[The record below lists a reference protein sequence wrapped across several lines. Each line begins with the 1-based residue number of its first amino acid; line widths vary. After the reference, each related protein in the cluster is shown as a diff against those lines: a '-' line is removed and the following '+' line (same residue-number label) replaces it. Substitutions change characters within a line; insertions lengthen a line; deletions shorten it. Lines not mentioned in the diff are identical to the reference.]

1 MTMYC
6 APKFLLLTFVMSL
19 SCLCLAQKEARS
31 FKGGVRAG
39 ISTSQISGDDLVGFN
54 KVGATAGIF
63 VNYPLTNSE
72 RLKLQLELDF
82 TMKGSHSKAAKTNQ
96 TYNFYSLN
104 VWYVEMPLLLEFIA
118 GNWTLW
124 GKPFQFVIEAGPMF
138 GVNVFQREREAAGI
152 IEQRPQFRRFE
163 FSAVA
168 GISLMISDKHG
179 VNVRFSNS
187 VVPVRIPTWVYNR
200 VVKKQFNTVLSFAYT
215 YTF

>member
-1 MTMYC
+1 MTMNGI
-6 APKFLLLTFVMSL
+6 PKFLILIFAMSL
-19 SCLCLAQKEARS
+19 FCYCDAQHNVHS

-63 VNYPLTNSE
+63 VNYPLINSE

-82 TMKGSHSKAAKTNQ
+82 TMKGSHSKAARTNQ
-96 TYNFYSLN
+96 TYNFYVLN
-104 VWYVEMPLLLEFIA
+104 VWYVEMPLLLEFTA
-118 GNWTLW
+118 GSWTLW

-138 GVNVFQREREAAGI
+138 GVNVFQREREATGI
-152 IEQRPQFRRFE
+152 IEQRPQFRKFE

-168 GISLMISDKHG
+168 GISLMISDKHSI
-179 VNVRFSNS
+179 NVRFSNS
-187 VVPVRIPTWVYNR
+187 IVPVRIPIWVYNR
-200 VVKKQFNTVLSFAYT
+200 AVKKQFNTVLSFVYS